1 MTTPHSIPPKGEPSR
16 ATLWFIFSLGIASIV
31 FTGVFCYVTALLLKR
46 PPAEV
51 FQKTLGLMAAHT
63 AGGRLFNA
71 GAGIEMHLPNWFIIY
86 QCWIYDFV
94 LMCFGYP
101 LFAWGYKKASHLPM
115 VGPQLDSA
123 HKAALAHSDTV
134 RPYGLMGLMIFVITP
149 IWATGPLVGTILGYI
164 LGLGAAPTFLAVG
177 AANMMSTVFY
187 VYAYAWLADKNQ
199 RLALGLLAA
208 ILGIAILGFL
218 FRIVRNLWISE
229 SREAEAIPVG
239 MEPQTDKE

>member
-1 MTTPHSIPPKGEPSR
+1 MTTPHSIPPRGEPSR
-16 ATLWFIFSLGIASIV
+16 ATLRFIFVLGFASIA
-31 FTGVFCYVTALLLKR
+31 FTVVFCYISALTLGR
-46 PPAEV
+46 PPAEI

-71 GAGIEMHLPNWFIIY
+71 GAGIEMHLPDWFIIY

-101 LFAWGYKKASHLPM
+101 LFAWGYKKASHLPL
-115 VGPQLDSA
+115 VGPHLDSA
-123 HKAALAHSDTV
+123 HQAALTHSHTV
-134 RPYGLMGLMIFVITP
+134 RPYGLAGLMIFVITP

-177 AANMMSTVFY
+177 SANMISTVFY

-218 FRIVRNLWISE
+218 FRMARKLWISE
-229 SREAEAIPVG
+229 SPAAALLPVG
-239 MEPQTDKE
+239 VAAKIDKE

>member
-1 MTTPHSIPPKGEPSR
+1 MTTPHSIPPKGEPSP
-16 ATLWFIFSLGIASIV
+16 ATLRFIFGLGFASIV
-31 FTGVFCYVTALLLKR
+31 FTFVFCYLAALYLGL
-46 PPAEV
+46 PASEI
-51 FQKTLGLMAAHT
+51 FKKTGGLMAAHT
-63 AGGRLFNA
+63 MGGRLFNA
-71 GAGIEMHLPNWFIIY
+71 GAGIELHLPNWFIIY

-101 LFAWGYKKASHLPM
+101 LFAWGYKKASHLPI
-115 VGPQLDSA
+115 VGPHLDSA

-149 IWATGPLVGTILGYI
+149 IWATGPLVGTILGYV

-177 AANMMSTVFY
+177 TANMMSTVFY

-218 FRIVRNLWISE
+218 FRVVRNLWISE
-229 SREAEAIPVG
+229 TSAASAPLIADAI
-239 MEPQTDKE
+239 ELKKE